1 MDVGLSLSPC
11 LTSPLRVSCVLVP
24 RHEQLAAKSNRAFFS
39 PSFVKDT
46 LHVFCFSGPRIKS
59 LSFA

>member
-1 MDVGLSLSPC
+1 MDVGLSLLPC

-24 RHEQLAAKSNRAFFS
+24 RHEQLAAKSNQAFF

-46 LHVFCFSGPRIKS
+46 LQVFYFSSPRIKS